1 MVKRNGK
8 PLKEYNPYEV
18 REAFKWIYSKKHKKP
33 YSNKYFAKSKL
44 SEKIELNSDLQLIKQ
59 AINKYSLF
67 KVLSG
72 LYNGVNNNSDNITLK
87 YIIKGFDANYYLTKH
102 NAEMYY
108 KVMVYGND
116 KIKAVWRKY
125 ILLNSK
131 WLPTASS
138 EQKRKE
144 LKAKLMEWAHAK
156 TN

>member
-8 PLKEYNPYEV
+8 PLKEYNSIDV
-18 REAFKWIYSKKHKKP
+18 RKAFEGIYSTKHKKT
-33 YSNKYFAKSKL
+33 YSNKRFTKKKRSGQ
-44 SEKIELNSDLQLIKQ
+44 SEIGYDLKLIKQ
-59 AINKYSLF
+59 AINKYGLF
-67 KVLSG
+67 QVLSG
-72 LYNGVNNNSDNITLK
+72 FYNGVNNNSDNITLK
-87 YIIKGFDANYYLTKH
+87 YIIKGFDSKFYLTKH

-108 KVMVYGND
+108 KVMIYGND
-116 KIKAVWRKY
+116 KVKASWKKY

-144 LKAKLMEWAHAK
+144 LKTRLMEWAHAK

>member
-8 PLKEYNPYEV
+8 SLNDYNSKDV
-18 REAFKWIYSKKHKKP
+18 REAFQWIYSKKN
-33 YSNKYFAKSKL
+33 NKAYPTIGF
-44 SEKIELNSDLQLIKQ
+44 IGHDLQLIKQ
-59 AINKYSLF
+59 AVNKYGLF

-72 LYNGVNNNSDNITLK
+72 LYNGVKNNSDKVTLK
-87 YIIKGFDANYYLTKH
+87 YIIKGFDFNYYLTEH

-108 KVMVYGND
+108 KIMMYGND
-116 KIKAVWRKY
+116 KVKASWRKY
-125 ILLNSK
+125 LLLNSK